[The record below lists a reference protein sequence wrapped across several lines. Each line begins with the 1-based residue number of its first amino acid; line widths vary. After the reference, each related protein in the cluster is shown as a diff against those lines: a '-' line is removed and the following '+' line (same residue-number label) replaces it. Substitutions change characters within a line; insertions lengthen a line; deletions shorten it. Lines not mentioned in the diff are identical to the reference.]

1 MKKSRKLEFKS
12 TELVVL
18 ILAICVFST
27 LTGCLVGYK
36 ALMPTCDNK
45 NEETYHDYTEL
56 DADLKNFIDEY
67 NEIKENYYGVFD
79 SKKALTNALNA
90 LLASLGDDYSGMMD
104 MDSSNSEVIRLQGIY
119 TGVGIEIYN
128 DEKGNLIVNRVFEN
142 SPAYNSG
149 IKAGDQITKFNN
161 ISVQGLSSS
170 EIASKIKNAGSSVFT
185 LEILREGA
193 RFNISL
199 KSASIEVKSVYS
211 DILNNGNKKIGYIK
225 LDIFANNSGNQFKE
239 AFKKINKSNVEGI
252 ILDFRDNPGGYLHTA
267 VDIANLF
274 LDGSNLIYKT
284 KNNTIVEGFHAT
296 GAKDY
301 DKKIVI
307 LINNNSASG
316 SELLTLTLKE
326 NLGATIVGTT
336 SYGKGTVQEL
346 KKFNGADYKYTTK
359 LWLSPNGVS
368 INGIGIVPD
377 VIVANTSSNDY
388 QLEKALEQFR

>member
-79 SKKALTNALNA
+79 SKKALTNALNS

-170 EIASKIKNAGSSVFT
+170 EIASKIKSAGSSVFT

-193 RFNISL
+193 RFNVSL

-239 AFKKINKSNVEGI
+239 AFKKINNSNVEGI

-377 VIVANTSSNDY
+377 IIVANTSSNDY

>member
-36 ALMPTCDNK
+36 ALMPTCDSK
-45 NEETYHDYTEL
+45 NEETYQDYTEL

-67 NEIKENYYGVFD
+67 NDIKENYYGTFD
-79 SKKALTNALNA
+79 SKTALTNALNA
-90 LLASLGDDYSGMMD
+90 LLSSLGDDYSGMMD
-104 MDSSNSEVIRLQGIY
+104 MDSSNSDVIRLQGIY

-128 DEKGNLIVNRVFEN
+128 DEKGNLIVNSVFEN

-170 EIASKIKNAGSSVFT
+170 ELASKIKNTGSSVFT

-193 RFNISL
+193 RFNVSL
-199 KSASIEVKSVYS
+199 KSASIEVKSVHS
-211 DILNNGNKKIGYIK
+211 DILNSGNKKVGYIK
-225 LDIFANNSGNQFKE
+225 LDIFANNSGSQFKE
-239 AFKKINKSNVEGI
+239 AFKKINNSNVEGV

-274 LDGSNLIYKT
+274 LDGSNIIYKT

-296 GAKDY
+296 GLKDY

-316 SELLTLTLKE
+316 SELLAITLKE

-336 SYGKGTVQEL
+336 SFGKGSVQEL
-346 KKFNGADYKYTTK
+346 KQFNGTDYKYTTK

-377 VIVANTSSNDY
+377 VIVANTSLNDY

>member
-161 ISVQGLSSS
+161 VSIQGLSSS

-193 RFNISL
+193 RFNVSL

-239 AFKKINKSNVEGI
+239 AFKKINNSNVEGI